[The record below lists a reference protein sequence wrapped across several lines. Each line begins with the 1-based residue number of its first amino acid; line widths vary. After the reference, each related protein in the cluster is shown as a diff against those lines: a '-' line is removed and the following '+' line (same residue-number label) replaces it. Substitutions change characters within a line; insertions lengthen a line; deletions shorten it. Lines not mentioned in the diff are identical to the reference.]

1 MHRPVL
7 IPAGRLIMAML
18 LVLCTVPLTNGLA
31 GARGAAT
38 SHLETIALMASPL
51 SMAASRPA
59 IEENRSDLQAT
70 TAVTPTATT
79 ATISVTPTS
88 VVAGETVAIIG
99 TGFTAGE
106 AVDLQ
111 LVTTGTITGTRQL
124 VFVRVD
130 GKGTFAAEK
139 VKVPG
144 STRTGKYL
152 LRALGL
158 TSLHV
163 ASQAIDVQA
172 PVTTISVS
180 TTTFAPN
187 DVIKVMGSKFGPGEK
202 VTIALATPS
211 GSASLPLGQ
220 AQADASGAFS
230 VSLHV
235 PFGVQAGM
243 LLLVATGQSTSR
255 QVTVRVQVNAS
266 SATLVVAPTNALPG
280 ERVDVSGTHFQPGE
294 TVHIDLVALS
304 TSTRIGTTQV
314 NQAGSFSL
322 KGVAIPANT
331 PESTVSL
338 VATGANSRLSASA
351 QLKIGSRPANLTLTP
366 DSIKAGG
373 TLALRGHGF
382 IPGETVTVVLSGGKL
397 PPVTLGTALAGTDGS
412 FGLGQLVVPTFVPA
426 GQYSLKAIGQASG
439 RVASGTLTVQAPPA
453 AAPLISILDTSH
465 RPNTPYSLSPGGFVQ
480 VAGSNFSPGA
490 QITLVLAGG
499 NGTISL
505 VTVAANGGGALGPIG
520 LTIPATTP
528 AGSYA
533 LEARVGGNKVASVN
547 TTVAFRTLRLTVT
560 PGTLVPGSSVT
571 VRGSGF
577 APGEQVVLALNGSAL
592 LTNPTTVLADAN
604 GNISL
609 SFVVPETVTNGSN
622 AITASG
628 ASSRASVTQSVQA
641 SLPTATRLY
650 FANGDTTGNTQTVL
664 TMLNANDVP
673 STVKLTFLYQNQ
685 AETTYSQVIPAHS
698 VANADLGLAA
708 GPGRRISTILEA
720 DRQISAVSTTS
731 FAGGDNETTPGANGP
746 SRIWY
751 LAEGYTNGSFRE
763 FLTVM
768 NPGTTFATIDV
779 RFLPFNDRPAREA
792 RFVMQPRS
800 NIQIDAGLY
809 VPGQS
814 ISAIVTADHSVV
826 VERSMRF
833 GANGR
838 GAHDKIG
845 ISTAST
851 VWAFAQG
858 ESGPSRQT
866 FFTILNPSQAA
877 PAAVT
882 ATFFDQAGKPVG
894 SKTIIVNPLRRGN
907 IKLNDVLPNA
917 QVATILTSNVPVVV
931 ERPIY
936 QSSADLG
943 SAPSGSVI
951 FGRNGGAGSWAFPS
965 GSTANGDRTLLYL
978 FNPGTKPVAVTA
990 TFYTAT
996 GGTLKQALTL
1006 APNSDTVLDLSSVQG
1021 LPAGPIGTVLRSTD
1035 SQSFIAEETVLNATA
1050 QRASSTQGIAQ

>member
-1 MHRPVL
+1 M
-7 IPAGRLIMAML
+7 
-18 LVLCTVPLTNGLA
+18 
-31 GARGAAT
+31 ARGSWFGRHKRNGSAQKDVPDGLWIKCPSCGEILFAKDVDRNLKICIKCGYHHKLRAKERLDLLIDPD
-38 SHLETIALMASPL
+38 SFSEFNADLMSRDPLGFADYADKLTRARASTGL
-51 SMAASRPA
+51 TDAILTGHAR
-59 IEENRSDLQAT
+59 IEEKPLIIGVADFAFMGGSMG
-70 TAVTPTATT
+70 
-79 ATISVTPTS
+79 S
-88 VVAGETVAIIG
+88 VV
-99 TGFTAGE
+99 
-106 AVDLQ
+106 
-111 LVTTGTITGTRQL
+111 
-124 VFVRVD
+124 
-130 GKGTFAAEK
+130 
-139 VKVPG
+139 
-144 STRTGKYL
+144 
-152 LRALGL
+152 
-158 TSLHV
+158 
-163 ASQAIDVQA
+163 
-172 PVTTISVS
+172 
-180 TTTFAPN
+180 
-187 DVIKVMGSKFGPGEK
+187 GEK
-202 VTIALATPS
+202 IVRAMEQGAHERLPVVMVT
-211 GSASLPLGQ
+211 
-220 AQADASGAFS
+220 
-230 VSLHV
+230 
-235 PFGVQAGM
+235 
-243 LLLVATGQSTSR
+243 
-255 QVTVRVQVNAS
+255 
-266 SATLVVAPTNALPG
+266 
-280 ERVDVSGTHFQPGE
+280 
-294 TVHIDLVALS
+294 
-304 TSTRIGTTQV
+304 
-314 NQAGSFSL
+314 
-322 KGVAIPANT
+322 
-331 PESTVSL
+331 
-338 VATGANSRLSASA
+338 
-351 QLKIGSRPANLTLTP
+351 
-366 DSIKAGG
+366 
-373 TLALRGHGF
+373 
-382 IPGETVTVVLSGGKL
+382 
-397 PPVTLGTALAGTDGS
+397 
-412 FGLGQLVVPTFVPA
+412 
-426 GQYSLKAIGQASG
+426 
-439 RVASGTLTVQAPPA
+439 
-453 AAPLISILDTSH
+453 
-465 RPNTPYSLSPGGFVQ
+465 
-480 VAGSNFSPGA
+480 
-490 QITLVLAGG
+490 
-499 NGTISL
+499 
-505 VTVAANGGGALGPIG
+505 ANGGGALGPIG